1 MPEVLDVT
9 LTLIQSILF
18 QYTVSCC
25 SEEREIKN
33 DLIIIMSSF
42 IVNYWL
48 VKLTEYLSVLSI
60 LNILWHFLLMS
71 IVYYVYKNDKK
82 IRIVNCSIFYIFN
95 CSMIIIVSNVLNLF
109 MNLIDYEGNKILLIM
124 KLYFILYIFLSVVYI
139 LKIKNIC
146 DFFIQNEKVN
156 SIVTCS
162 FIIEF
167 ILAVSNGNFFKESSF
182 TIDLSLLIGQ
192 MFIVI
197 TSCYF
202 FILYIKSKRVFQANK
217 SLEIKNLELKNIKDK
232 HAEVI
237 AYLQKIYSLGDK
249 EQVGIILK
257 EIING
262 NEDII
267 CGKNTE
273 DETSLI
279 NVILKNAINKG
290 ITVNCDTGFDISL
303 IEMNELE
310 LYRIITNIVNN
321 AVRVLKDIKNPTIN
335 IRIYKINMQAGIE
348 IENNGPMIVEKNI
361 RKIFEHGFTTKENS
375 DSSHGYGLSIVKEL
389 IENSNG
395 TIEVI
400 STELKTIFKIVL
412 PAKCNTV

>member
-109 MNLIDYEGNKILLIM
+109 MNLIDYESNKILLIM

-412 PAKCNTV
+412 PAKCNNV

>member
-1 MPEVLDVT
+1 MNLLDYQGDKT
-9 LTLIQSILF
+9 LLI
-18 QYTVSCC
+18 
-25 SEEREIKN
+25 
-33 DLIIIMSSF
+33 
-42 IVNYWL
+42 
-48 VKLTEYLSVLSI
+48 VKLY
-60 LNILWHFLLMS
+60 
-71 IVYYVYKNDKK
+71 
-82 IRIVNCSIFYIFN
+82 C
-95 CSMIIIVSNVLNLF
+95 
-109 MNLIDYEGNKILLIM
+109 
-124 KLYFILYIFLSVVYI
+124 ILYIFLAAIYI
-139 LKIKNIC
+139 LRIKDIC
-146 DFFIQNEKVN
+146 NYCNQNKETN
-156 SIVTCS
+156 PIITFS

-167 ILAVSNGNFFKESSF
+167 ILAISNGNFFNEGPF
-182 TIDLSLLIGQ
+182 FIDLSLLIGQ
-192 MFIVI
+192 MFILI
-197 TSCYF
+197 TSFYF
-202 FILYIKSKRVFQANK
+202 FILYTKSKRVFQANK
-217 SLEIKNLELKNIKDK
+217 LLEAKNLELKNIKDK
-232 HAEVI
+232 HAGVI
-237 AYLQKIYSLGDK
+237 AYLQKIYSLGHK

-262 NEDII
+262 NEDAVCEKSI
-267 CGKNTE
+267 N

-279 NVILKNAINKG
+279 NIIAKNAINKG
-290 ITVNCDTGFDISL
+290 IEVNYENGFDISL

-321 AVRVLKDIKNPTIN
+321 AVRVLEDIKNPIIN

-412 PAKCNTV
+412 PAKCNNV

>member
-192 MFIVI
+192 MFILI

-237 AYLQKIYSLGDK
+237 AYLQKIYSLGHK

-321 AVRVLKDIKNPTIN
+321 AVRVLKDIKNPIIN
-335 IRIYKINMQAGIE
+335 IRIYKINMQAWIE

-412 PAKCNTV
+412 PAKCNNV

>member
-139 LKIKNIC
+139 FKIKNIC

-192 MFIVI
+192 MFILI

-321 AVRVLKDIKNPTIN
+321 AVRVLKDIKNPIIN

-389 IENSNG
+389 IENNNG

-400 STELKTIFKIVL
+400 STKFKTIFKIVL
-412 PAKCNTV
+412 PVKCNTV

>member
-192 MFIVI
+192 MFILI

-321 AVRVLKDIKNPTIN
+321 AVRVLKDIKNPIIN

-389 IENSNG
+389 IENNNG

-400 STELKTIFKIVL
+400 STKFKTIFKIVL
-412 PAKCNTV
+412 PVKCNTV

>member
-361 RKIFEHGFTTKENS
+361 RKIVEHGFTTKENS

-412 PAKCNTV
+412 PAKCNNV

>member
-321 AVRVLKDIKNPTIN
+321 AVRVLKDIKNPIIN

-348 IENNGPMIVEKNI
+348 IENNGPMIDKKDMI
-361 RKIFEHGFTTKENS
+361 KIFEHGFTTKENS
-375 DSSHGYGLSIVKEL
+375 DRSHGYGLSIVKEL
-389 IENSNG
+389 IENNNG

-400 STELKTIFKIVL
+400 STKFKTIFKIVL
-412 PAKCNTV
+412 PVKCNTV

>member
-1 MPEVLDVT
+1 
-9 LTLIQSILF
+9 
-18 QYTVSCC
+18 
-25 SEEREIKN
+25 
-33 DLIIIMSSF
+33 IITS
-42 IVNYWL
+42 
-48 VKLTEYLSVLSI
+48 
-60 LNILWHFLLMS
+60 
-71 IVYYVYKNDKK
+71 
-82 IRIVNCSIFYIFN
+82 
-95 CSMIIIVSNVLNLF
+95 
-109 MNLIDYEGNKILLIM
+109 
-124 KLYFILYIFLSVVYI
+124 
-139 LKIKNIC
+139 
-146 DFFIQNEKVN
+146 
-156 SIVTCS
+156 S

-167 ILAVSNGNFFKESSF
+167 ILAISNNIFFNEDSF
-182 TIDLSLLIGQ
+182 TMDLSLLIGQ
-192 MFIVI
+192 MFMLLI
-197 TSCYF
+197 SFYF
-202 FILYIKSKRVFQANK
+202 LGLYTKSKQIFQVNK
-217 SLEIKNLELKNIKDK
+217 RLEIKNLELKNIKDK

-237 AYLQKIYSLGDK
+237 GYLQKIYSLGHK

-267 CGKNTE
+267 CGKNTD

-303 IEMNELE
+303 IEINELE
-310 LYRIITNIVNN
+310 LYRIVTNIVNN
-321 AVRVLKDIKNPTIN
+321 AVRVLEDIKNPIIN

-348 IENNGPMIVEKNI
+348 IENNGPMISEKNI

-400 STELKTIFKIVL
+400 STEFKTIFKIVL
-412 PAKCNTV
+412 PVKCNTV

>member
-1 MPEVLDVT
+1 M
-9 LTLIQSILF
+9 
-18 QYTVSCC
+18 
-25 SEEREIKN
+25 
-33 DLIIIMSSF
+33 
-42 IVNYWL
+42 
-48 VKLTEYLSVLSI
+48 
-60 LNILWHFLLMS
+60 
-71 IVYYVYKNDKK
+71 
-82 IRIVNCSIFYIFN
+82 
-95 CSMIIIVSNVLNLF
+95 
-109 MNLIDYEGNKILLIM
+109 
-124 KLYFILYIFLSVVYI
+124 
-139 LKIKNIC
+139 
-146 DFFIQNEKVN
+146 
-156 SIVTCS
+156 TCS

-412 PAKCNTV
+412 PAKCNNV

>member
-1 MPEVLDVT
+1 MPEVLDVI
-9 LTLIQSILF
+9 LTLVQSILF

-33 DLIIIMSSF
+33 DFIIIISAF
-42 IVNYWL
+42 VINYWL
-48 VKLTEYLSVLSI
+48 VKITGNLSI
-60 LNILWHFLLMS
+60 LNIFWHFIM
-71 IVYYVYKNDKK
+71 IIMVYHLYKYDKK
-82 IRIVNCSIFYIFN
+82 VRIVNCSIFYIFN
-95 CSMIIIVSNVLNLF
+95 CTAIIIVVNGLNF
-109 MNLIDYEGNKILLIM
+109 CINFINYQGNKILLII
-124 KLYFILYIFLSVVYI
+124 KLYSILYIFLSAVYI

-146 DFFIQNEKVN
+146 NYFNQNKQIN
-156 SIVTCS
+156 SIITSS

-167 ILAVSNGNFFKESSF
+167 ILAISNGNFFDEGSF

-192 MFIVI
+192 MFILI
-197 TSCYF
+197 TSFYF
-202 FILYIKSKRVFQANK
+202 FILYTKSKKVFQANK
-217 SLEIKNLELKNIKDK
+217 RLEAKNLELKNIKDK
-232 HAEVI
+232 HAGVI
-237 AYLQKIYSLGDK
+237 GYLQKMYSLGHK

-262 NEDII
+262 NENAVCEKSI
-267 CGKNTE
+267 N

-279 NVILKNAINKG
+279 NIIAKNAINKG
-290 ITVNCDTGFDISL
+290 IEVNYENGFDISL

-321 AVRVLKDIKNPTIN
+321 AVRVLEEIKNPTIN

-412 PAKCNTV
+412 PAKCNNV

>member
-9 LTLIQSILF
+9 LTLIQSFLF

-33 DLIIIMSSF
+33 DLIIIISSF

-48 VKLTEYLSVLSI
+48 VKLTQALSILSI
-60 LNILWHFLLMS
+60 LNIVWHFLLMMV
-71 IVYYVYKNDKK
+71 VYYFYKNDKK
-82 IRIVNCSIFYIFN
+82 VRIVNCSIFYIFN
-95 CSMIIIVSNVLNLF
+95 CIMVIIIVNGLNF
-109 MNLIDYEGNKILLIM
+109 YINFSDYQGDKNLIIV
-124 KLYFILYIFLSVVYI
+124 KLYFILYIFLSVIYT
-139 LKIKNIC
+139 LKIKKIC
-146 DFFIQNEKVN
+146 IYVNQNKNMN
-156 SIVTCS
+156 SIITSS

-167 ILAVSNGNFFKESSF
+167 ILAISNNIFFYEDSF
-182 TIDLSLLIGQ
+182 TMDLSLLIGQ
-192 MFIVI
+192 MFMLLI
-197 TSCYF
+197 SFYF
-202 FILYIKSKRVFQANK
+202 LGLYTKSKQIFQVNK
-217 SLEIKNLELKNIKDK
+217 RLEIKNLELKNIKDK

-237 AYLQKIYSLGDK
+237 GYLQKIYSLGHK

-267 CGKNTE
+267 CGKNTD

-303 IEMNELE
+303 IEINELE
-310 LYRIITNIVNN
+310 LYRIVTNIVNN
-321 AVRVLKDIKNPTIN
+321 AVRVLEDIKNPIIN

-348 IENNGPMIVEKNI
+348 IENNGPMISEKNI

-400 STELKTIFKIVL
+400 STEFKTIFKIVL
-412 PAKCNTV
+412 PVKCNTV

>member
-303 IEMNELE
+303 IEINELE

-412 PAKCNTV
+412 PAKCNNV

>member
-1 MPEVLDVT
+1 MPEVLDVI

-60 LNILWHFLLMS
+60 LNILWHFLLMM

-95 CSMIIIVSNVLNLF
+95 CSMIIILSNGLNLF
-109 MNLIDYEGNKILLIM
+109 MNFIDYEGNKILLIM

-139 LKIKNIC
+139 FKIKNIC

-182 TIDLSLLIGQ
+182 TIDFSLLIGQ
-192 MFIVI
+192 MFILI

-202 FILYIKSKRVFQANK
+202 FILYIKSKKVFQANK

-237 AYLQKIYSLGDK
+237 AYLQKIYSLGHK

-267 CGKNTE
+267 CGKNTD

-290 ITVNCDTGFDISL
+290 IKVNCNTRFDISL

-321 AVRVLKDIKNPTIN
+321 AVRVLDNIKNPIIN

-348 IENNGPMIVEKNI
+348 IENNGPMIEEKDI
-361 RKIFEHGFTTKENS
+361 IKIFEHGFTTKENS
-375 DSSHGYGLSIVKEL
+375 DRSHGYGLSIVKEL
-389 IENSNG
+389 IENNNG

-400 STELKTIFKIVL
+400 STEFKTIFKIVL
-412 PAKCNTV
+412 PVKCNTV

>member
-95 CSMIIIVSNVLNLF
+95 CSMIIIISNVLNLF

-167 ILAVSNGNFFKESSF
+167 ILAVSNGNF
-182 TIDLSLLIGQ
+182 L
-192 MFIVI
+192 
-197 TSCYF
+197 
-202 FILYIKSKRVFQANK
+202 KRVR
-217 SLEIKNLELKNIKDK
+217 LL
-232 HAEVI
+232 
-237 AYLQKIYSLGDK
+237 
-249 EQVGIILK
+249 
-257 EIING
+257 
-262 NEDII
+262 
-267 CGKNTE
+267 
-273 DETSLI
+273 
-279 NVILKNAINKG
+279 
-290 ITVNCDTGFDISL
+290 
-303 IEMNELE
+303 
-310 LYRIITNIVNN
+310 
-321 AVRVLKDIKNPTIN
+321 
-335 IRIYKINMQAGIE
+335 
-348 IENNGPMIVEKNI
+348 
-361 RKIFEHGFTTKENS
+361 
-375 DSSHGYGLSIVKEL
+375 
-389 IENSNG
+389 
-395 TIEVI
+395 
-400 STELKTIFKIVL
+400 
-412 PAKCNTV
+412 

>member
-217 SLEIKNLELKNIKDK
+217 SLEIKNLELKNIKESIDDIYK
-232 HAEVI
+232 
-237 AYLQKIYSLGDK
+237 LLKSQKY
-249 EQVGIILK
+249 E
-257 EIING
+257 
-262 NEDII
+262 
-267 CGKNTE
+267 
-273 DETSLI
+273 
-279 NVILKNAINKG
+279 NKG
-290 ITVNCDTGFDISL
+290 
-303 IEMNELE
+303 E
-310 LYRIITNIVNN
+310 
-321 AVRVLKDIKNPTIN
+321 
-335 IRIYKINMQAGIE
+335 
-348 IENNGPMIVEKNI
+348 
-361 RKIFEHGFTTKENS
+361 
-375 DSSHGYGLSIVKEL
+375 
-389 IENSNG
+389 
-395 TIEVI
+395 
-400 STELKTIFKIVL
+400 
-412 PAKCNTV
+412 

>member
-162 FIIEF
+162 SIIEF

-412 PAKCNTV
+412 PAKCNNV

>member
-182 TIDLSLLIGQ
+182 TIDLSLLRGQ

-412 PAKCNTV
+412 PAKCNNV

>member
-1 MPEVLDVT
+1 MPEVLDVI

-60 LNILWHFLLMS
+60 LNILWHFLLMM

-95 CSMIIIVSNVLNLF
+95 CSMIIILSNGLNLF
-109 MNLIDYEGNKILLIM
+109 MNFIDYEGNKILLIM

-139 LKIKNIC
+139 FKIKNIC

-182 TIDLSLLIGQ
+182 TIDFSLLIGQ
-192 MFIVI
+192 MFILI

-202 FILYIKSKRVFQANK
+202 FILYIKSKKVFQANK

-237 AYLQKIYSLGDK
+237 AYLQKIYSLGHK

-262 NEDII
+262 NEDAVCEKSI
-267 CGKNTE
+267 N

-279 NVILKNAINKG
+279 NIIVKNAINKG
-290 ITVNCDTGFDISL
+290 IEVNCDNGFDISL

-321 AVRVLKDIKNPTIN
+321 AVRVLEDIENPIIN

-400 STELKTIFKIVL
+400 STELKTVFKIVL
-412 PAKCNTV
+412 PVKCNIV

>member
-412 PAKCNTV
+412 PAKCNNV